1 MTHITIRLPVG
12 IDKKSLMNKFKTV
25 AKSKKTTTNKM
36 LINYILKQTK

>member
-1 MTHITIRLPVG
+1 MTHITIRVPVG
-12 IDKKSLMNKFKTV
+12 IDKKQLLYKFKQV

>member
-1 MTHITIRLPVG
+1 MTHITIRFPVG
-12 IDKKSLMNKFKTV
+12 IDKKALMNKFKIV